1 MNMMKIG
8 ILGIIGA
15 LIGIQFKP
23 HKQEYSLYIGFAV
36 CIIIF
41 SYGVQCLESVLKTI
55 FEMKTLLGNSASY
68 IGLLV
73 KIIGITYISEFCS
86 GICKE
91 AGFSAVAGQIEIAGK
106 LSVLLAGIPILLALI
121 ETMQGFLT

>member
-8 ILGIIGA
+8 ILGIVGA
-15 LIGIQFKP
+15 LIGIQFKS

-55 FEMKTLLGNSASY
+55 FEMKTLLGSSASY

-106 LSVLLAGIPILLALI
+106 LFVLLAGIPILLALI

>member
-55 FEMKTLLGNSASY
+55 FEMKTLLGSSASY